1 LNKNKFTGL
10 FAVILGIVYS
20 IGAVNLRGPSMG
32 DPLGPKVFPL
42 VIGTFS
48 ILFGVLL
55 ILREMRVPK
64 ERRDEISFQLSVE
77 GKKIL
82 KLILLTSVFG
92 IIYGLFFDSLGY
104 LISTTIFMIF
114 VMFLVNKSSRWV
126 QNIIVSLGFSV
137 ITYVGFATLL
147 HLSLPRGILNF

>member
-1 LNKNKFTGL
+1 MDKNKFTAL
-10 FAVILGIVYS
+10 FSVILGIVYS
-20 IGAVNLRGPSMG
+20 IGALSLRGPSMG

-42 VIGTFS
+42 IIG
-48 ILFGVLL
+48 IIAICLGGLL
-55 ILREMRVPK
+55 LLREIRIPK
-64 ERRDEISFQLSVE
+64 EGRQKISWQLSAE

-82 KLILLTSVFG
+82 KLIILTSVFG